1 MSDVKLFTGITPL
14 PFDADIILNSA
25 KGQLKSVIIIGE
37 LRHPRAKGYEWLFA
51 DFDEIAAHTD
61 AFLRANC
68 IMFERE
74 DLAA

>member
-37 LRHPRAKGYEWLFA
+37 TEDGEEFFSASISDAPETIWMIERAKYKLMKIC
-51 DFDEIAAHTD
+51 DEG
-61 AFLRANC
+61 
-68 IMFERE
+68 
-74 DLAA
+74 